1 MSRPTH
7 DQVRTELK
15 NFGGTQVDDFSMAE
29 PERKIKE
36 ATDGYCEGIALD
48 WIRRVLQGGR
58 PWLNATRQRGNP
70 DHLYLQKAQSQ
81 AARQALAF
89 REWVPTVNRWEEQYD
104 VAKKRAEKNF
114 NQGLT
119 DKAARLQSL
128 NIQLYKLLTINPNAQ
143 VELTPPMIDL
153 IVEFFGNPVSRV
165 MDRHKLEDLYE
176 TSIPQMKRQME
187 VPPPFDPT
195 GSKAKYLH
203 DGMRKHAYTEF
214 SKTLDTGSKKKRSF
228 SNISLLSPG
237 PTLNN
242 LNMNG
247 VVNQLKLVGANDL
260 QGQRAVKINLGG
272 MQGKK
277 EFYHSTASY
286 IKSAF
291 KNPYLFLDPNYGVFA
306 FPQWYEVAKAIV
318 YLYRD
323 VYSWTVTPPAHAP
336 FPSYKMQIDVFGLR
350 PDPA

>member
-29 PERKIKE
+29 PERKIKG

-58 PWLNATRQRGNP
+58 PWLNATRQRGDP

-89 REWVPTVNRWEEQYD
+89 MEWVPTVNRWEEQYD
-104 VAKKRAEKNF
+104 VARKRLEKNF

-119 DKAARLQSL
+119 DKAASLQSL
-128 NIQLYKLLTINPNAQ
+128 NIQLFNLLTINPNAR
-143 VELTPPMIDL
+143 VELTPPMIGL
-153 IVEFFGNPVSRV
+153 IGEFFGNPVSRV
-165 MDRHKLEDLYE
+165 MDRHKLEELYE

-203 DGMRKHAYTEF
+203 DGMRKHAYTDF
-214 SKTLDTGSKKKRSF
+214 SKTLDAGSKKKRSF
-228 SNISLLSPG
+228 SNMSLLCEGASG
-237 PTLNN
+237 LSATNIVRLKSSWETDYKEWSQRD
-242 LNMNG
+242 LSAKRYVYWWADG
-247 VVNQLKLVGANDL
+247 VYFNVRLDEERTCGLVLIGATED
-260 QGQRAVKINLGG
+260 GS
-272 MQGKK
+272 K
-277 EFYHSTASY
+277 ELWL
-286 IKSAF
+286 SAIF
-291 KNPYLFLDPNYGVFA
+291 CG
-306 FPQWYEVAKAIV
+306 
-318 YLYRD
+318 
-323 VYSWTVTPPAHAP
+323 
-336 FPSYKMQIDVFGLR
+336 
-350 PDPA
+350 